1 MVHVNDNPMSDPR
14 REQVVDLL
22 ALKAD
27 GQYRLSK
34 INQRKHALPEAGL
47 AERTGGSTSLVVASL
62 LHDTEAM
69 VQGVEIWTI
78 RDQY

>member
-34 INQRKHALPEAGL
+34 INQRKHARPEAGL
-47 AERTGGSTSLVVASL
+47 AEKTGGSTSLVVASL
-62 LHDTEAM
+62 LLDTGAM

-78 RDQY
+78 Y